1 MANTWRSQLTIE
13 RNINWKIRI
22 VVDRNSALPFLSSQA
37 NRCVFKSSRLPAHLS
52 LDSSFVLHI
61 DYGDVKCLQVSARQL
76 EWKHS
81 QQQHTTQNHRKKRKM
96 KCYSSAQFLLFGWMV
111 CGVYMRRTTAR
122 TLVNCVYY
130 YRFDT
135 FLDGVISFFLLLY
148 FHYFIF
154 ILFAFA
160 IETKYMQILRGR
172 GEWGG
177 KSEQRAEEKRK
188 LCECENRF
196 NWWKWQN

>member
-1 MANTWRSQLTIE
+1 M
-13 RNINWKIRI
+13 
-22 VVDRNSALPFLSSQA
+22 PSSQRSTA
-37 NRCVFKSSRLPAHLS
+37 RVKTLS
-52 LDSSFVLHI
+52 
-61 DYGDVKCLQVSARQL
+61 
-76 EWKHS
+76 
-81 QQQHTTQNHRKKRKM
+81 TTTHNTTNHREKRKM

-111 CGVYMRRTTAR
+111 CGVYVRRTTAR

-135 FLDGVISFFLLLY
+135 FFGRCYFFSFTLFSLFL
-148 FHYFIF
+148 IF

-177 KSEQRAEEKRK
+177 KSEQQAEEKRK

-196 NWWKWQN
+196 NWWKWQNLIVLHNLSCFWAVSAVSIWVLHSPILQSDYSLLALLTE